1 MTINDTSLKDF
12 PVVCLGGATA
22 DINAYTQLISHLPVD
37 LGAAI
42 VVTNHV
48 KAVGYRLF
56 QSVVSCATM
65 PVEVITERSV
75 VQPNRV
81 YVLKEGWDLHVI
93 DGEFRLKPVSKPTGW
108 TNVVT
113 VFLGSLAKNWHG
125 QLVAVILS
133 GLDGDGA
140 AALGEIKKVGGI
152 TIAQKIET
160 TEDPNMPSNAIAS
173 GNIDLILSVED
184 IAKQIISI
192 ARAGKAEILR

>member
-1 MTINDTSLKDF
+1 MNLNGASLKDF
-12 PVVCLGGATA
+12 PVICLGGATVEI
-22 DINAYTQLISHLPVD
+22 DAYTELIRDLPVD

-42 VVTNHV
+42 VVINHL
-48 KAVGYRLF
+48 KAVGSRLF
-56 QSVVSCATM
+56 ESLVSCAKV
-65 PVEVITERSV
+65 PVEVITDRSL

-81 YVLKEGWDLHVI
+81 YVLNEGRDLHVV

-140 AALGEIKKVGGI
+140 EALGQIKKVGGI
-152 TIAQKIET
+152 TIAQKIDT
-160 TEDPNMPSNAIAS
+160 HGDPNMPSNAIAS
-173 GNIDLILSVED
+173 GNIDLILSLED
-184 IAKQIISI
+184 IAKQIIRI
-192 ARAGKAEILR
+192 AHAGKAEILR